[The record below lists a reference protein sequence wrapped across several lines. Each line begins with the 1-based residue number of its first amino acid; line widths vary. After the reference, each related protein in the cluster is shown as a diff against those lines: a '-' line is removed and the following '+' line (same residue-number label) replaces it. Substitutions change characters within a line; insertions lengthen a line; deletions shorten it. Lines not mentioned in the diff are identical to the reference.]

1 MMTHPYPAYAIP
13 SGIASTTASATS
25 PPKPPAI
32 DPKLVAE
39 SAAAISDA
47 VHCDNDAYTQLYEH
61 VALNAGGFTG
71 IWNFIADCAVDLER
85 DHHPAAWC
93 DGWIETC
100 WDIAERILKMEPG
113 DSSTA
118 IVNAAVAAHAVK
130 NHDS

>member
-25 PPKPPAI
+25 PPNSRAI
-32 DPKLVAE
+32 DPKFVAE

-47 VHCDNDAYTQLYEH
+47 VHFNHDAYNALYER
-61 VALNAGGFTG
+61 VALEAGGFTG
-71 IWNFIADCAVDLER
+71 IWSFIADCAVDLER
-85 DHHPAAWC
+85 EHQTAEWC

-130 NHDS
+130 A